1 MEMKNTIVEI
11 AEGLEWNVEIDGQ
24 KFTFSKYSPAGQ
36 DFSFCIELETK
47 EDLINNIQ
55 EYIEG
60 YDVSYET
67 YIWLDDTGHGANGS
81 PYDMKDVY
89 EDMEA
94 CLENVRELFLAF
106 EKVKN
111 FYQWTLHEVDQYGD
125 KITFFD
131 DVKQAIE
138 EGKKLVENV
147 SEDIQ
152 VYVSYMNLD
161 TFDLKK
167 KYDITI
173 DENLCDWGQIQKR
186 LEVDLILNDYK
197 IDTTLEIMITNI
209 ILFWEGDCEDKET
222 TGDQTMSLIEYYNDV
237 VKGCYSD
244 YDYE

>member
-1 MEMKNTIVEI
+1 
-11 AEGLEWNVEIDGQ
+11 
-24 KFTFSKYSPAGQ
+24 
-36 DFSFCIELETK
+36 
-47 EDLINNIQ
+47 LINNIQ